1 MTMAVAV
8 LSLRKVVRDESAA
21 LSFLFCIRLQQKVNI
36 SSLLGASRKIPV
48 SLAMPVEYTCS
59 QLGHYTVK
67 DEGFPP
73 RLSVLLPR

>member
-8 LSLRKVVRDESAA
+8 LSLRKVVGDESAA
-21 LSFLFCIRLQQKVNI
+21 LGLLFCIRLQQKVNI

-48 SLAMPVEYTCS
+48 SLAMPVKYKCS
-59 QLGHYTVK
+59 QLCHYTVK

-73 RLSVLLPR
+73 RFSVLLPR